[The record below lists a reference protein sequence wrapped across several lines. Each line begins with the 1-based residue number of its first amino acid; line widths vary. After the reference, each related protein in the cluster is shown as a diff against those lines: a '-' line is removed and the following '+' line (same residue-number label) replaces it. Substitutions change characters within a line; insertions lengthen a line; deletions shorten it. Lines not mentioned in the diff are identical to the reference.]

1 MGESTNG
8 HGGKRANAGRK
19 ALNDEEKSKPK
30 TKAIRVP
37 IDVTKEE
44 CEAIPSVRLILKYWR
59 EECERKPNGAR
70 YDFLMEALN
79 EFEKIGL

>member
-1 MGESTNG
+1 MEESNG

-37 IDVTKEE
+37 IEVSKEE
-44 CEAIPSVRLILKYWR
+44 CEAMPSLKSILKYWR
-59 EECERKPNGAR
+59 EECAKNPNGAR
-70 YDFLMEALN
+70 YDFLRQMLE
-79 EFEKIGL
+79 EVEEIGL